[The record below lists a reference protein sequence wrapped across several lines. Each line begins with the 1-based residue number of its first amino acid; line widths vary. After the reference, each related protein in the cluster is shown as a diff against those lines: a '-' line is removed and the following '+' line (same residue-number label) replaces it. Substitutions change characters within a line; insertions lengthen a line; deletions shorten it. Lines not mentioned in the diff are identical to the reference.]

1 MRMVLK
7 IGGALLDQPEVVRLL
22 ARQIAQLA
30 QQGHE
35 LLVIHGGDQIFSD
48 TLRRMGVES
57 RFVDGFRFIDRGARD
72 IAVMVF
78 GLLNKHLVGAI
89 SAAGQP
95 AIGLSA
101 CDAGCFLAEA
111 MQVNEVVGAV
121 GFVGYLISI
130 NAEFLKSLWRAG
142 IVPVGASL
150 GLGTDGEIY
159 SINADHMA
167 AACADYAQAD
177 RLIFVTDV
185 AGVLDRSKVLQ
196 VVSCAAVE
204 ELIRDQ
210 KVSGGM
216 VLKLEACK
224 RALAAGVKEVRIVDG
239 TSDGALLSAANGQ
252 RGPGTQVTVGYTSP
266 ASVTSLSKRVGEVTD
281 SYEAKLP

>member
-1 MRMVLK
+1 MVLK

-57 RFVDGFRFIDRGARD
+57 RFVNGFRFIDRGTRD

-167 AACADYAQAD
+167 AACADYVQAD

-239 TSDGALLSAANGQ
+239 TSDGALLSAADGQ

>member
-1 MRMVLK
+1 
-7 IGGALLDQPEVVRLL
+7 
-22 ARQIAQLA
+22 
-30 QQGHE
+30 
-35 LLVIHGGDQIFSD
+35 
-48 TLRRMGVES
+48 
-57 RFVDGFRFIDRGARD
+57 
-72 IAVMVF
+72 
-78 GLLNKHLVGAI
+78 
-89 SAAGQP
+89 
-95 AIGLSA
+95 
-101 CDAGCFLAEA
+101 

>member
-101 CDAGCFLAEA
+101 CDAGCFL
-111 MQVNEVVGAV
+111 GACPR
-121 GFVGYLISI
+121 F
-130 NAEFLKSLWRAG
+130 
-142 IVPVGASL
+142 
-150 GLGTDGEIY
+150 
-159 SINADHMA
+159 
-167 AACADYAQAD
+167 
-177 RLIFVTDV
+177 
-185 AGVLDRSKVLQ
+185 
-196 VVSCAAVE
+196 
-204 ELIRDQ
+204 
-210 KVSGGM
+210 
-216 VLKLEACK
+216 
-224 RALAAGVKEVRIVDG
+224 
-239 TSDGALLSAANGQ
+239 
-252 RGPGTQVTVGYTSP
+252 TV
-266 ASVTSLSKRVGEVTD
+266 
-281 SYEAKLP
+281 